1 MPELPEVETVVR
13 TLRPH
18 LVGLT
23 IMEVHCSR
31 RRLRRPVPRS
41 RLHQLVG
48 QTFTAAHRRGKW
60 ILLDLEK
67 NSLLVH
73 LGMTGRLQLTPAH
86 LPCPRHCHLIL
97 SLRPH
102 ALQLRFTDSRR
113 FGAVLLLPIAQARSY
128 LDAQLGPEPSQLTPD
143 QFFQRLQK
151 TKRAIKLTLMD
162 QTILAGL
169 GNIYA
174 DEALFHAG
182 LPPWRPANTLSAQ
195 ECQRLLASIQTIL
208 QRAIAC
214 RGSSIRDYMFGENG
228 RGTYQEEFLVY
239 GRFGQA
245 CSRCQQPI
253 ARTRLSNRSSYYCP
267 HCQGVMIGAV
277 SE

>member
-31 RRLRRPVPRS
+31 RRLRQPLPRS
-41 RLHQLVG
+41 RLRQLVG
-48 QTFTAAHRRGKW
+48 QTLTEIHRRGKW
-60 ILLDLEK
+60 IILDLEK

-86 LPCPRHCHLIL
+86 LPCPPHCHLIL

-102 ALQLRFTDSRR
+102 AMQLRFTDPRR
-113 FGAVLLLPIAQARSY
+113 FGAILLVPIAQAMPY
-128 LDAQLGPEPSQLTPD
+128 LDAQLGPEPFQVTPD
-143 QFFQRLQK
+143 HFFQRLQK
-151 TKRAIKLTLMD
+151 TKRAIKLALMD
-162 QTILAGL
+162 QSILAGL

-182 LPPWRPANTLSAQ
+182 ISPGRPANTLSSQ

-214 RGSSIRDYMFGENG
+214 RGSSIRDYMFSENG

-239 GRFGQA
+239 SRAGRT
-245 CSRCQQPI
+245 CYRCQQPI
-253 ARTRLSNRSSYYCP
+253 ARTRIGNRSSYYCP
-267 HCQGVMIGAV
+267 HCQGMRNG
-277 SE
+277 S